1 MSAQYLQQFIE
12 YKRVDHHASPL
23 TLAAYRQDLCALAQW
38 AAGRPV
44 EGLGKADLRTF
55 VSDMQA
61 RGLADTTLRRRWSA
75 IKQYFGFLLDEV
87 EVEGLTRVPTRG
99 FKFSCSNK
107 EESFHLE
114 PEQRRQLFAHLEA
127 GAATPIGKL
136 DLALFGVLYFAGL
149 RVTEGV
155 SRTFTDLSEEVG
167 QRRLHVLGKR
177 NKVRDVVLHPQ
188 AVEWLEAWLAV
199 RPDVE
204 GESHLFLHPSRRRVV
219 SRKLAWRRLKQAMRK
234 AGLDEETVKRT
245 SPHTLRHTRATD
257 LLNAGVDLLVIRTF
271 LGHSDVK
278 TTQIYAHVTDP
289 AVDAAVLGVD

>member
-1 MSAQYLQQFIE
+1 MPPQFLQEFIE
-12 YKRVDHHASPL
+12 FKRIDHRCSPL
-23 TLAAYRQDLCALAQW
+23 TVEAYQRDLHALAQW
-38 AAGRPV
+38 ASGRPV
-44 EGLGKADLRTF
+44 EGLGKADLRTY

-61 RGLADTTLRRRWSA
+61 RGMADTTLRRRWSA

-87 EVEGLTRVPTRG
+87 EVEGLTRVPMRG
-99 FKFSCSNK
+99 FKFAYSNK

-127 GAATPIGKL
+127 GAAIPIGKL
-136 DLALFGVLYFAGL
+136 DLALFGLLYFAGL

-155 SRTFTDLSEEVG
+155 SRTFADLSEEGG

-177 NKVRDVVLHPQ
+177 SKVRDVVLHPQ
-188 AVEWLEAWLAV
+188 AVAWLEAWLAV
-199 RPDVE
+199 RPDVV

-219 SRKLAWRRLKQAMRK
+219 SRKLAWRRLKQVMRK
-234 AGLDEETVKRT
+234 AGLDEEIVERT

-257 LLNAGVDLLVIRTF
+257 LLNARVDLLIIRTF